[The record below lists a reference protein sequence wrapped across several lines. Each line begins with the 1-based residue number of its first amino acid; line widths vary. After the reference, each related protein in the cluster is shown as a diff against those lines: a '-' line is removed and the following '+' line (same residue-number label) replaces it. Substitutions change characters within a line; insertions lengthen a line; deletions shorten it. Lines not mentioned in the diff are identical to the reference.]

1 MAAWGRSLSA
11 AKPADAHP
19 KDFLSIA
26 DWPRDAIE
34 SMLARAAEL
43 KDLRKRRVPVRSLE
57 GCSVLL
63 YFAKPSLRTFVT
75 FEVGVVELGGFPVY
89 LPPGQVQIGEREPPE
104 DVARNLSRWC
114 HAIVARTYGHDVIET
129 LATHASVPVVNALTD
144 LLHPC
149 QAMAD
154 ALTIREHGDL
164 LRDELCYIGDGNNM
178 CHSLLNLAGCLGM
191 RMVACTPPGYSPD
204 PGIAARASQ
213 LAARNGGQIRFIADP
228 RVAVKSARFIYTDVW
243 ASMGQ
248 EAEADA
254 RRAVFRPYQVNAE
267 LFAAAPSGALLLH
280 CLPAHRGEEVS
291 ADVFESDRSIVFDQ
305 AENRLHM
312 QKAVLVA
319 LMGDK
324 K

>member
-1 MAAWGRSLSA
+1 LSA
-11 AKPADAHP
+11 KKRADGLP
-19 KDFLSIA
+19 KDFLSLA
-26 DWPRDAIE
+26 DWPREAVLR
-34 SMLARAAEL
+34 MLERAAEL
-43 KDLRKRRVPVRSLE
+43 KTLRKQRKPVRSLE

-114 HAIVARTYGHDVIET
+114 HAIVARTYGHDVCET
-129 LATHASVPVVNALTD
+129 LATHASVPVINALTD

-164 LRDELCYIGDGNNM
+164 QRDELCYVGDGNNM

-191 RMVACTPPGYSPD
+191 RMVACTPPSHGPD
-204 PGIAARASQ
+204 AGIAARAVER
-213 LAARNGGQIRFIADP
+213 AAKHGGAIRFVSDP
-228 RVAVKSARFIYTDVW
+228 REAVKGAGFVYTDVW

-248 EAEADA
+248 EAEAEA
-254 RRAVFRPYQVNAE
+254 RRAIFRPYQVNAA
-267 LFAAAPSGALLLH
+267 LMAAAPSSAKFLH
-280 CLPAHRGEEVS
+280 CLPAHRGEEVTAEVVDS
-291 ADVFESDRSIVFDQ
+291 ARSVVFDQ
-305 AENRLHM
+305 AENRLHA
-312 QKAVLVA
+312 QKAILELLIA
-319 LMGDK
+319 
-324 K
+324 

>member
-1 MAAWGRSLSA
+1 LSA
-11 AKPADAHP
+11 AKPAGSSALP

-26 DWPRDAIE
+26 DWPREAIE
-34 SMLARAAEL
+34 RMLARAAEL

-114 HAIVARTYGHDVIET
+114 HAIVARTYGHDVIEM
-129 LATHASVPVVNALTD
+129 LATHATVPVVNALTD

-164 LRDELCYIGDGNNM
+164 WRDELCYIGDGNNM

-191 RMVACTPPGYSPD
+191 KLVVCTPPGYAPD
-204 PGIAARASQ
+204 AGISRRACE
-213 LAARNGGQIRFIADP
+213 LAARNGGQIRFVGEP
-228 RVAVKSARFIYTDVW
+228 KEAVKSARFVYTDVW

-254 RRAVFRPYQVNAE
+254 RRAIFRPFQVNAE
-267 LFAAAPSGALLLH
+267 LFAAAPADALLLH
-280 CLPAHRGEEVS
+280 CLPAHRGDEIT
-291 ADVFESDRSIVFDQ
+291 ADVFESTRSIVFDQ
-305 AENRLHM
+305 AENRLHA
-312 QKAVLVA
+312 QKAILE
-319 LMGDK
+319 LLIDR
-324 K
+324 